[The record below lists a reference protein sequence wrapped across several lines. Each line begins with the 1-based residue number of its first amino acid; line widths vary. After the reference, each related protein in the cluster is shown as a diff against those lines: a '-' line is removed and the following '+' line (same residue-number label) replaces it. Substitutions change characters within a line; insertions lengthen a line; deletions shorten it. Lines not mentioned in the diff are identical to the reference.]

1 MTSFSGCSNACT
13 NKLCDLV
20 ADQKLCNDYPEGA
33 LMCRQSCG
41 RCLVEKPE
49 LPDKDLHGDYC
60 TNIEKYI
67 NEVSTTTTTT
77 PATTTT
83 TTGRLTVRSMQ
94 SFEFHVGE

>member
-1 MTSFSGCSNACT
+1 
-13 NKLCDLV
+13 
-20 ADQKLCNDYPEGA
+20 
-33 LMCRQSCG
+33 MCRQSCG

-67 NEVSTTTTTT
+67 NDVSTTTTT

-94 SFEFHVGE
+94 SFEFHVGEYNKYWSNSHVSIIFFPCK